1 MPNNVSRTRLSFG
14 EPSERLEFA
23 VQPPLLGALRVAAIY
38 AGRWWGAS
46 ASSHIADDHLA
57 NFIRPNNVHVFVVTD
72 PPSWCAASA
81 ETRAA
86 YRAGDIAAAQV
97 EFVRQVTDAFR
108 GWPKLHAALVPAED
122 RDQPHE
128 YGRAS
133 MRAADAVLPVG
144 QPKARAAIY
153 MHRWYM
159 QYEHVARAELFRR
172 AFGPHD
178 VIVRLRLDVKLNL
191 PLTLTVSRDQ
201 IVRAVV
207 NATTQVIRFRRDTPE
222 QGGGASADAVA
233 TPRPPLP
240 QPQLGSYG
248 YWRVDAGAKSGPST
262 VPCVPRADEPLILA
276 GQRRGHYN
284 RVARCPEGR
293 PLQWMWSDWLEVGTP
308 RSFEVFASMTR
319 LGTIYA
325 THDSRVR
332 CYGLCPEEQNVFQLE
347 ARGVRMLPMNLPL
360 TLHKIT
366 SAPCGTEPLLN
377 MSELAEQHRI
387 SPWYS
392 LCLMRKSRP
401 CSR

>member
-1 MPNNVSRTRLSFG
+1 M
-14 EPSERLEFA
+14 
-23 VQPPLLGALRVAAIY
+23 RVAAIY

-122 RDQPHE
+122 REQPHE

-144 QPKARAAIY
+144 QGRARAAIY

-201 IVRAVV
+201 IVRVVV
-207 NATTQVIRFRRDTPE
+207 NATTHVIRFRRDTPE

-248 YWRVDAGAKSGPST
+248 YWTVDAGAKSGPST
-262 VPCVPRADEPLILA
+262 VPCVPRGRDAA
-276 GQRRGHYN
+276 GRIDGTPAPISAPGVRRGP
-284 RVARCPEGR
+284 RKR
-293 PLQWMWSDWLEVGTP
+293 LELMSLVSHDP
-308 RSFEVFASMTR
+308 R
-319 LGTIYA
+319 L
-325 THDSRVR
+325 
-332 CYGLCPEEQNVFQLE
+332 
-347 ARGVRMLPMNLPL
+347 
-360 TLHKIT
+360 
-366 SAPCGTEPLLN
+366 
-377 MSELAEQHRI
+377 
-387 SPWYS
+387 
-392 LCLMRKSRP
+392 
-401 CSR
+401 